1 MIFDLIAGMS
11 AAAAAPSGGGQ
22 FVATAAGS
30 WVVPEGVFSISAV
43 MVALQA
49 SGGGGGL
56 SYSNDIPV
64 TPGETLTYS
73 FAANVN
79 GSRLLRG
86 TTVLLKAVPAT
97 VTISEAV
104 GDVKFAGGLA
114 GSGFGAGGGAGG
126 YAGNGGAGG
135 VGSAGTNGSPGS
147 GGGGGG
153 GFSGTST
160 ANAGGGGG
168 VGLLGIGSSGTGGT
182 SASPGG
188 VGGSGGNNGSP
199 ARVGG
204 NYGGGGVGAPAS
216 TGALRIMW
224 GAGRSYPNNAADV

>member
-11 AAAAAPSGGGQ
+11 SAAAPPSNAGQ

-30 WVVPEGVFSISAV
+30 WIVPEGVFSISAV
-43 MVALQA
+43 IVALQ
-49 SGGGGGL
+49 SGGNGGGL

-73 FAANVN
+73 FVANSN

-86 TTVLLKAVPAT
+86 TTALLKAVPAST
-97 VTISEAV
+97 SISNAV
-104 GDVKFAGGLA
+104 GDVKFAGGVS

-126 YAGNGGAGG
+126 YAGDGGAGG
-135 VGSAGTNGSPGS
+135 VGSTGTAGSPGS

-153 GFSGTST
+153 GFSGTSQAT
-160 ANAGGGGG
+160 AGGGGG
-168 VGLLGIGSSGTGGT
+168 VGLLGIGPSGAGGT
-182 SASPGG
+182 SVEPGG
-188 VGGSGGNNGSP
+188 VGGSGGATGS
-199 ARVGG
+199 ADRVGG
-204 NYGGGGVGAPAS
+204 NYGGGGIGTPAS